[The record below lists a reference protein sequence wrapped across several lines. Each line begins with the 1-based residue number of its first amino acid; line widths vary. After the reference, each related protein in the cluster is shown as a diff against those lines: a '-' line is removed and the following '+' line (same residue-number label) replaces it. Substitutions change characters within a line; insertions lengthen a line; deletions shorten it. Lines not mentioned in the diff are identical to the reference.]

1 MLFNVNSYIKVRLT
15 EAGKQLLRED
25 VDTYLRGH
33 FPEAKEY
40 GFYNVNGDI
49 LTIQAW
55 RYMEVFGPHLQ
66 SKAPAETVIFID
78 NEYLF
83 EGEL

>member
-1 MLFNVNSYIKVRLT
+1 MLFNVNGYIKVRLT

-25 VDTYLRGH
+25 VIKYSLPTDKDYR
-33 FPEAKEY
+33 EY
-40 GFYNVNGDI
+40 GYYQVDGDI
-49 LTIQAW
+49 LLIQAW

-66 SKAPAETVIFID
+66 SKAPAETAIFID